1 MEKFAMTSAQSLYT
15 SRIREYLSQ
24 LERGDAAAICAL
36 FASDAQV
43 YSPLLGWVSPRPFFE
58 KLSAA
63 SGQSSITPIDV
74 CVSTTGAARA
84 TGYFVYEWALKD
96 GPTVRFECVD
106 VFEFD
111 EAGRI
116 ARLVIIYDT
125 YPIRASL
132 GDSFS

>member
-1 MEKFAMTSAQSLYT
+1 MTSAQSLYT
-15 SRIREYLSQ
+15 SRISEYLSR
-24 LERGDAAAICAL
+24 LERGDPAAICTL
-36 FASDAQV
+36 FAPDAQV

-63 SGQSSITPIDV
+63 SGQSTITPIDV
-74 CVSTTGAARA
+74 CVSTMGAARA

-96 GPTVRFECVD
+96 GPLVRFECVD

-111 EAGRI
+111 DEGRI